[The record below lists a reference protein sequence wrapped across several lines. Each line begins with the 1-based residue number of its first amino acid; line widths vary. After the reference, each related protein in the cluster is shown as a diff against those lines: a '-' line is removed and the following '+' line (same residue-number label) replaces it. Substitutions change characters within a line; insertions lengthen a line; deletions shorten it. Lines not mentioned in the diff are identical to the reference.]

1 MRLLY
6 FIWNLLICAATA
18 WTFLNADNDWVN
30 YMIASSL
37 MAWIALSFANN
48 RDDIKYEGLYS

>member
-6 FIWNLLICAATA
+6 FIWNLLICAGTS
-18 WTFLNADNDWVN
+18 WIFVTADNDWVN
-30 YMIASSL
+30 YAIASFT
-37 MAWIALSFANN
+37 MFWIALSFASH